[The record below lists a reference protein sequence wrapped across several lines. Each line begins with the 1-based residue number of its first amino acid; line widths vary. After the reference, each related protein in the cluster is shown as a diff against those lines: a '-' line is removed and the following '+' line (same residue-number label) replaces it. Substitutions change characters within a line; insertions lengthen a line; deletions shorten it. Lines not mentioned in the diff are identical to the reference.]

1 MWVNYQ
7 SDFYWWILQLLW
19 SKSRSRFEEI
29 FEEFLRPS
37 HLRDE
42 LLMLL
47 GFLSFEGFP
56 VKNIVSM
63 CADVINVFL
72 LHCWSIYVYLQF
84 FKVYA
89 NAENSTRFTQRNFSW
104 AYLCDLPQLWLRPQ
118 LGSAT
123 CLCVSSY
130 GWVSAYEFA
139 SRSLISVA
147 PMCLF
152 LPMVICMIL
161 WLSC

>member
-63 CADVINVFL
+63 CANVINVFL
-72 LHCWSIYVYLQF
+72 LHCWSIYVYLQI

-89 NAENSTRFTQRNFSW
+89 NAENSTKTTNINILSK
-104 AYLCDLPQLWLRPQ
+104 LIGVDMDLPTFLKYFGNTGTCIYIYMLHKFSEHGN
-118 LGSAT
+118 LGN
-123 CLCVSSY
+123 V
-130 GWVSAYEFA
+130 GA
-139 SRSLISVA
+139 SVKY
-147 PMCLF
+147 
-152 LPMVICMIL
+152 V
-161 WLSC
+161 